1 MPLLCA
7 IAIVRPEMKVIR
19 GDSSV
24 LLPGSSLHSAR
35 ASKNYNLILFR
46 TILHP
51 PDSFVSKNEGMAEGL
66 ARLRRGA
73 QQQNPGDPAPLLRLA
88 RRKLSAAQNPDLH
101 AAAPVDSTQGIDLA
115 SLAYQPQHR
124 RGHVDNAEEALTTC
138 PQPQQQQQTAD
149 QNPLKSPTR
158 LRDEAFRAVRPSA
171 CRCRSHASG
180 HEKIRSL

>member
-51 PDSFVSKNEGMAEGL
+51 PDSFVSKNEGMAEGVNSRIVGVSWGPMKTMSGLSVRFVQHYKNHVPRIVISRNQRPPRRRGVHWPGAVLPCESSRRQEAQSDARKTRHL
-66 ARLRRGA
+66 AVGQAADTPRPGGLRRPPSRSHGA
-73 QQQNPGDPAPLLRLA
+73 A
-88 RRKLSAAQNPDLH
+88 
-101 AAAPVDSTQGIDLA
+101 LA
-115 SLAYQPQHR
+115 SRPRAP
-124 RGHVDNAEEALTTC
+124 
-138 PQPQQQQQTAD
+138 P
-149 QNPLKSPTR
+149 
-158 LRDEAFRAVRPSA
+158 AFAA
-171 CRCRSHASG
+171 
-180 HEKIRSL
+180 

>member
-51 PDSFVSKNEGMAEGL
+51 PDSFVSKNEGMAEDAGFAGGYGL
-66 ARLRRGA
+66 GVLLGYAITGA
-73 QQQNPGDPAPLLRLA
+73 IGRAMA
-88 RRKLSAAQNPDLH
+88 KGIMGRKVFIVHPK
-101 AAAPVDSTQGIDLA
+101 VK
-115 SLAYQPQHR
+115 
-124 RGHVDNAEEALTTC
+124 VM
-138 PQPQQQQQTAD
+138 
-149 QNPLKSPTR
+149 
-158 LRDEAFRAVRPSA
+158 F
-171 CRCRSHASG
+171 
-180 HEKIRSL
+180 

>member
-51 PDSFVSKNEGMAEGL
+51 PDSFVSKNEGMAKLRHSHRSPRNESDSG
-66 ARLRRGA
+66 RLFGSPAGFKFALGA
-73 QQQNPGDPAPLLRLA
+73 SFKKLQSDSFQNDFA
-88 RRKLSAAQNPDLH
+88 
-101 AAAPVDSTQGIDLA
+101 
-115 SLAYQPQHR
+115 
-124 RGHVDNAEEALTTC
+124 
-138 PQPQQQQQTAD
+138 
-149 QNPLKSPTR
+149 PTR
-158 LRDEAFRAVRPSA
+158 FF
-171 CRCRSHASG
+171 CF
-180 HEKIRSL
+180 KK

>member
-51 PDSFVSKNEGMAEGL
+51 PDSFVSKNEGMAEG
-66 ARLRRGA
+66 ACPYSWGRCATECHQRCRPY
-73 QQQNPGDPAPLLRLA
+73 QNRSSLLRSVPTL
-88 RRKLSAAQNPDLH
+88 LSPFRNRADDNVLPH
-101 AAAPVDSTQGIDLA
+101 AEPRCT
-115 SLAYQPQHR
+115 
-124 RGHVDNAEEALTTC
+124 
-138 PQPQQQQQTAD
+138 
-149 QNPLKSPTR
+149 
-158 LRDEAFRAVRPSA
+158 A
-171 CRCRSHASG
+171 CRTSQP
-180 HEKIRSL
+180 

>member
-51 PDSFVSKNEGMAEGL
+51 PDSFVSKNEGMAESNSMKLDQLG
-66 ARLRRGA
+66 RRSHQHFPRRRPDA
-73 QQQNPGDPAPLLRLA
+73 APAPVPPAAGRLPPWGQNQTQRA
-88 RRKLSAAQNPDLH
+88 R
-101 AAAPVDSTQGIDLA
+101 
-115 SLAYQPQHR
+115 
-124 RGHVDNAEEALTTC
+124 
-138 PQPQQQQQTAD
+138 
-149 QNPLKSPTR
+149 
-158 LRDEAFRAVRPSA
+158 
-171 CRCRSHASG
+171 
-180 HEKIRSL
+180 

>member
-51 PDSFVSKNEGMAEGL
+51 PDSFVSKNEGMAEHLTSKSSSNAEHGFPL
-66 ARLRRGA
+66 RAATRKRLR
-73 QQQNPGDPAPLLRLA
+73 
-88 RRKLSAAQNPDLH
+88 
-101 AAAPVDSTQGIDLA
+101 PVSFEMQ
-115 SLAYQPQHR
+115 
-124 RGHVDNAEEALTTC
+124 VE
-138 PQPQQQQQTAD
+138 
-149 QNPLKSPTR
+149 
-158 LRDEAFRAVRPSA
+158 RA
-171 CRCRSHASG
+171 
-180 HEKIRSL
+180 

>member
-51 PDSFVSKNEGMAEGL
+51 PDSFVSKNEGMAEGCTLSGGL
-66 ARLRRGA
+66 ADLFSLSFFWRCCDEHEPRDDRRTHGMCFA
-73 QQQNPGDPAPLLRLA
+73 FWHCSG
-88 RRKLSAAQNPDLH
+88 
-101 AAAPVDSTQGIDLA
+101 
-115 SLAYQPQHR
+115 
-124 RGHVDNAEEALTTC
+124 C
-138 PQPQQQQQTAD
+138 P
-149 QNPLKSPTR
+149 
-158 LRDEAFRAVRPSA
+158 
-171 CRCRSHASG
+171 RC
-180 HEKIRSL
+180 

>member
-51 PDSFVSKNEGMAEGL
+51 PDSFVSKNEGMAEGWDTFVGRPDTPQVR
-66 ARLRRGA
+66 ADMVEA
-73 QQQNPGDPAPLLRLA
+73 MSSSSDPIVG
-88 RRKLSAAQNPDLH
+88 
-101 AAAPVDSTQGIDLA
+101 AAADLIHSLHPKVTKGMPV
-115 SLAYQPQHR
+115 
-124 RGHVDNAEEALTTC
+124 
-138 PQPQQQQQTAD
+138 
-149 QNPLKSPTR
+149 PT
-158 LRDEAFRAVRPSA
+158 PN
-171 CRCRSHASG
+171 
-180 HEKIRSL
+180 

>member
-51 PDSFVSKNEGMAEGL
+51 PDSFVSKNEGMAEP
-66 ARLRRGA
+66 GA
-73 QQQNPGDPAPLLRLA
+73 TFEPNGGFTAGGQPSHDQTKPWGQGQEAPLTPEYQ
-88 RRKLSAAQNPDLH
+88 KIFQD
-101 AAAPVDSTQGIDLA
+101 
-115 SLAYQPQHR
+115 SLA
-124 RGHVDNAEEALTTC
+124 
-138 PQPQQQQQTAD
+138 D
-149 QNPLKSPTR
+149 Q
-158 LRDEAFRAVRPSA
+158 A
-171 CRCRSHASG
+171 
-180 HEKIRSL
+180 